1 LSSVAEPRA
10 GGEGAHASEFT
21 SESKVGA
28 GLGGPA
34 SARPGELRTLYD
46 FTDRLLRAESPAAAY
61 DAALTAII
69 DGLACDRASILVFD
83 DAGVMRFVASR
94 NLSETYRAAVDGHSP
109 WKRGQRDAQPI
120 FIPDVF
126 ASHFPPELK
135 ETMAREGL
143 GALIFIP
150 IVADGGVIGK
160 FMAYYDAPHAFRS
173 GHADL
178 GLTIARQLGFSIEHT
193 LAEQARQRLISII
206 ENSDDAIVSKD
217 LSGIINSW
225 NRGAQRLFGYA
236 PHEIVG
242 RSVLTLIPPELQH
255 EEPDIIRRIS
265 AGQRIEHFET
275 VRVRKNG
282 ERVHISLT
290 VSPVKDA
297 AGQIIGASKIA
308 RDITERKRAEQQRTL
323 LINELNHRVKNTL
336 ATVQSL
342 AMQTLRSTERSE
354 DARALFDSRLSALSR
369 AHDLLTQENWE
380 GASLA
385 EVVERALSPFRTPAN
400 RIRAQGSFVRLTPT
414 QALALSIALHEL
426 ATNAAKYGA
435 LSGDAGMVD
444 VVWSTGE
451 GMLRLSWTET
461 GGPLVTPPTR
471 AGFGSRLIQRNLA
484 AELGGSAVIDYR
496 PQGVFAEINAPIEA
510 QKRAGL

>member
-1 LSSVAEPRA
+1 MSSVAEPR
-10 GGEGAHASEFT
+10 GEEGEHSPENRR
-21 SESKVGA
+21 EK
-28 GLGGPA
+28 
-34 SARPGELRTLYD
+34 ARPAEPDAQGARAGELRALYD
-46 FTDRLLRAESPAAAY
+46 FTDRLFRAESADEAY

-69 DGLACDRASILVFD
+69 EGLACQRASILLFD

-94 NLSETYRAAVDGHSP
+94 GLSEGYRAAVDGHSP
-109 WKRGQRDAQPI
+109 WKRGDRDAVPI
-120 FIPDVF
+120 LTPDVAAADFDAELKQTIAGEGIGAMAFIP
-126 ASHFPPELK
+126 
-135 ETMAREGL
+135 
-143 GALIFIP
+143 LI
-150 IVADGGVIGK
+150 ADGGVIGK
-160 FMAYYDAPHAFRS
+160 FMAYYDAPHRFRAS
-173 GHADL
+173 DAEL
-178 GLTIARQLGFSIEHT
+178 GLTIARQLGFSIEHRN
-193 LAEQARQRLISII
+193 AEQAQQRLISIV

-225 NRGAQRLFGYA
+225 NKGAERLFGYK
-236 PHEIVG
+236 PDEIIG

-265 AGQRIEHFET
+265 SGQRIEHFET
-275 VRVRKNG
+275 IRVRKNG
-282 ERVHISLT
+282 ERFHISLT

-297 AGQIIGASKIA
+297 NGRITGASKIA

-342 AMQTLRSTERSE
+342 AMQTLRNTERSE
-354 DARALFDSRLSALSR
+354 DARALFESRLSALSR

-385 EVVERALSPFRTPAN
+385 ETVERALSPFRTPAQ
-400 RIRAQGSFVRLTPT
+400 RIRTQGSFVRLTPS

-435 LSGDAGMVD
+435 LSGEIGMVD
-444 VVWSTGE
+444 VVWSSGD
-451 GMLRLSWTET
+451 GAFRLSWTES
-461 GGPLVTPPTR
+461 GGPPVKTPTR
-471 AGFGSRLIQRNLA
+471 SGFGSRLIQRSLA
-484 AELGGSAVIDYR
+484 AELGGSAVIEYR

-510 QKRAGL
+510 HRRTGQ